1 MDEPLIEMHCIV
13 MGVVQ
18 GVSFRA
24 TTRQHAIRLGIQGT
38 VKNLA
43 DGSVE
48 IYAQGSKARLE
59 ELLSALK
66 NESLPIRVDSY
77 LTEFYPPKQK
87 YYSFSLNF

>member
-13 MGVVQ
+13 KGVVQ

-24 TTRQHAIRLGIQGT
+24 TTRKHALRLGISGH

-48 IYAQGSKARLE
+48 IYAQGSKPLLE

-66 NESLPIRVDSY
+66 NEPFPIRVDSY
-77 LTEFYPPKQK
+77 LTEFYSNQVAVYP
-87 YYSFSLNF
+87 S